1 MSRISKTSV
10 GDIEIISLTDGDAE
24 FGAELFPNA
33 TESQIKALLDS
44 AGTQVIETN
53 FNAFLVKSGDRTLLV
68 DAGPRD
74 LFGPT
79 AGFLSDA
86 MAEAGVAPGDV
97 TDVFFTHLHPDHI
110 AGAITPEGAAI
121 FANAEVK
128 LSDADHAFWTN
139 ADNFT
144 DDTLKQWAGLAGM
157 VVGAY
162 GDRVST
168 LSGEAEI
175 IPGITMMMMPGH
187 TPGHA
192 GFRADSGGQGFIH
205 LGDMVHAP
213 TLQLANPEISVMFDI
228 DADTARATRKRG
240 LDMAATDGLAC
251 SGGHMLRPTL
261 GQIEKAGDGYQF
273 VTGEAA

>member
-1 MSRISKTSV
+1 MSRISTV
-10 GDIEIISLTDGDAE
+10 TIGEIEIISLTDGGTE

-33 TESQIKALLDS
+33 TEDQIKALLEN
-44 AGTQVIETN
+44 AGAGAIETN
-53 FNAFLVKSGDRTLLV
+53 FNAFLVKNGDRTLLV

-79 AGFLSDA
+79 AGFLGEA
-86 MAEAGVAPGDV
+86 MDEAGVAPEDV
-97 TDVFFTHLHPDHI
+97 TDLFFTHLHPDHI
-110 AGAITPEGAAI
+110 AGAITAEGAAI
-121 FANAEVK
+121 FTNAAVT
-128 LSDADHAFWTN
+128 LSDADHAFWAN
-139 ADNFT
+139 ADDFT

-157 VVGAY
+157 VIGAY

-175 IPGITMMMMPGH
+175 IPGVTMMMMPGH

-213 TLQLANPEISVMFDI
+213 ALQLANPEISVMFDI

-261 GQIEKAGDGYQF
+261 GQLEKVGDGYRF
-273 VTGEAA
+273 VTG